1 MVESKAQIHEKFPPD
16 SFGRIFWEQQNKA
29 AQLKSAS
36 AMRWHPLM
44 VKWCLH
50 LRHLSSAGYEAIR
63 KSGCI
68 SLPTQRTL
76 RDYTHYAKATCGFSI
91 DVDRQLIDAA
101 DVATCPDWK
110 KCVLLLMD
118 EIHIREDLVYD
129 KVSGEFCLY
138 YTCLCHHYP
147 CTLTGCLQVL

>member
-1 MVESKAQIHEKFPPD
+1 M
-16 SFGRIFWEQQNKA
+16 
-29 AQLKSAS
+29 
-36 AMRWHPLM
+36 
-44 VKWCLH
+44 
-50 LRHLSSAGYEAIR
+50 
-63 KSGCI
+63 
-68 SLPTQRTL
+68 
-76 RDYTHYAKATCGFSI
+76 HYAKATCGFSI